1 MLVSPRIH
9 HTVHEFGPVYSHRHS
24 VHLYHG
30 GENVIEICLVFKP
43 EAAVVEAVGFGVD
56 VEFGVALGK
65 GSVGG
70 VTIERATFE
79 ELD

>member
-9 HTVHEFGPVYSHRHS
+9 HTVHEFSPVYCHRHS

-56 VEFGVALGK
+56 VEFGVALGERCVS
-65 GSVGG
+65 GFAV
-70 VTIERATFE
+70 ERAAFE
-79 ELD
+79 ELY